1 MTPYS
6 TRTAAPTSPQ
16 PAGRPA
22 RSHCQTSQPPPISQ
36 RPARTKRITER
47 ATVMAWFR
55 QSVCVLASA
64 QSARLPPAPRASIVP
79 FGDLGPACPPVP
91 GARPRGGRAD
101 RLREPQGRGRR
112 AARAELLRALPRA
125 AVAAVGANLLRRDG
139 SDERPGGRICIAYLR
154 ADRPDDCAA
163 AGGRPARPA

>member
-1 MTPYS
+1 
-6 TRTAAPTSPQ
+6 
-16 PAGRPA
+16 
-22 RSHCQTSQPPPISQ
+22 SQPLPISQ
-36 RPARTKRITER
+36 RPARTKRTTER
-47 ATVMAWFR
+47 AMVMGCFR
-55 QSVCVLASA
+55 QSLCVLASA
-64 QSARLPPAPRASIVP
+64 RSVRLPSGARASIVRVS
-79 FGDLGPACPPVP
+79 DLGPACPLVP

-101 RLREPQGRGRR
+101 RLREPQGRGGR

-125 AVAAVGANLLRRDG
+125 AIAAVGAKLLRRDG